1 MFMMYETLVL
11 AFIALITPLFGKL
24 AGYELRRKPFEL
36 VAVSGLFFLLTVAF
50 GILPLQGT
58 FLTSIWTF
66 LGIISYFVG
75 WFALLVG
82 AIWELI
88 GVLSIPEARE
98 HA

>member
-1 MFMMYETLVL
+1 MFMMYETLLL

-50 GILPLQGT
+50 GVLPLQAT

-66 LGIISYFVG
+66 LGIVSYFIG
-75 WFALLVG
+75 WVALLIG
-82 AIWELI
+82 AIWELV